1 MLKRLLLAMLLF
13 SSTASAES
21 PVSEEDVVHV
31 PSAWAMVLPFGVPQF
46 ANKRTGL
53 GMVFGGLQAAGVAG
67 AVYSGVEMVRL
78 AEEGEVD
85 QELRMR
91 EISAVSVALTGAMWL
106 ASVIDGSN
114 SREVAL
120 KKAQSAR
127 LWEKQ
132 QAPVLTVAQQEPI
145 SLP

>member
-1 MLKRLLLAMLLF
+1 MLKRCLLAMLLF
-13 SSTASAES
+13 SSSASAES
-21 PVSEEDVVHV
+21 PVSEGEVVEV

-46 ANKRTGL
+46 ANDRNRL
-53 GMVFGGLQAAGVAG
+53 GFVFGGLQAVGVAG

-85 QELRMR
+85 QELAMR

-114 SREVAL
+114 AREVAL
-120 KKAQSAR
+120 KKAESAR
-127 LWEKQ
+127 LWERQ
-132 QAPVLTVAQQEPI
+132 VPTQTAGLQASVIAP
-145 SLP
+145 

>member
-1 MLKRLLLAMLLF
+1 
-13 SSTASAES
+13 
-21 PVSEEDVVHV
+21 
-31 PSAWAMVLPFGVPQF
+31 
-46 ANKRTGL
+46 
-53 GMVFGGLQAAGVAG
+53 
-67 AVYSGVEMVRL
+67 MVRL

-91 EISAVSVALTGAMWL
+91 EISTVSVALSGAMWL

-114 SREVAL
+114 AREVAL

-127 LWEKQ
+127 LWDQQ
-132 QAPVLTVAQQEPI
+132 QAPVLTVAQKKPI